1 MTPLLALQSHYLT
14 GRLRLKSSPKCLLI
28 DLDTALSP
36 QQGLV
41 RLQNQIF
48 GFKKN
53 LETSVQLCW
62 KVLLT
67 EAKMQF
73 GIQKCKVL
81 VCRIMKIA
89 VNKARCL
96 SKNSR

>member
-14 GRLRLKSSPKCLLI
+14 GRLRLKSSSKCLLI
-28 DLDTALSP
+28 DLDTPLSP
-36 QQGLV
+36 RWGLV

-53 LETSVQLCW
+53 LETSVHLSW
-62 KVLLT
+62 KVL
-67 EAKMQF
+67 
-73 GIQKCKVL
+73 KCKER

-89 VNKARCL
+89 VNKARC